1 MRGAWERLRR
11 CWTLPDASE
20 DVRTLL
26 LNRQLRN
33 LFRVVPWYA
42 ASNCYTGG
50 GVLLVMWPFLDATLA
65 WAWLAC
71 LVIVHLAWGW
81 HAVRCTRRQQRQG
94 EQSLRHGDLHASMFW
109 CALCALAAGVG
120 IYLGAPLAAS
130 DASRLLLSA
139 YTPGLIA
146 TGVLVGITTPLV
158 SFTWLAILTVSAC
171 LMVARLDFLAQGMT
185 VALLCCYAV
194 MLSSAL
200 LFASHLFVRRIEAE
214 LAADRQRQIVGLL
227 LRDFESK
234 ANDWLWESDRDG
246 VLTRPASR
254 LAQMLGLHA
263 DLVGK
268 RLDTLF
274 ARHALLAL
282 GGETAVGPVALRK
295 RLGGGVPFSGVV
307 MEAMVD
313 QQPRSWSLSAKPLHA
328 PTGEWVGWRGV
339 GCEVSDARLRE
350 AEALVRERKLH
361 HMAHHDALTGL
372 PNRRSFLQQRAE
384 GSVPGAFAAMALID
398 LDHFKNIN
406 DSLGHP
412 VGDRVLRL
420 VAHRLQR
427 VCRAGDALARLGG
440 DEFALLLRDLPVED
454 AEQEVLRRLQRVL
467 DVLREP
473 EWIDGFHIDVRASV
487 GATVF
492 SEQPEDQDEL
502 LRQADTA
509 LYAAKSSGRD
519 TVQLYEPAMSEAARA
534 RLALVSDLAAA
545 VGTRQFEL
553 VYMPLRTAEDLRVR
567 GYEALLR
574 WRHPLHGP
582 IPPMDFIPVAEE
594 SGLIVPIGLWVLE
607 QACRDALAWA
617 PDTRLAVNVSPI
629 QLASPSLVDSVMD
642 VLQRVGLPPHRLE
655 LEITESVLARDP
667 AAARAM
673 LQRLRAAGV
682 RIAIDDFGV
691 GYSSMAQLRELPF
704 DSLKLDQSFAA
715 ALLQES
721 AREMTRSIIAS
732 VVQLARSMHLTVI
745 AEGVEVEEQRDLL
758 RSLGC
763 TLLQGYLFGR
773 PRPIEAIM
781 DEADGSGRA

>member
-1 MRGAWERLRR
+1 MRGAWERVRR

-20 DVRTLL
+20 DVRALL

-50 GVLLVMWPFLDATLA
+50 GVLLVMWPFLDAAFA
-65 WAWLAC
+65 WAWFAC
-71 LVIVHLAWGW
+71 LGLVPLGWGW
-81 HAVRCTRRQQRQG
+81 HAVRCARRQQRQG
-94 EQSLRHGDLHASMFW
+94 EQSLRHGDLHVSMFW
-109 CALCALAAGVG
+109 CALCALAAGAG

-185 VALLCCYAV
+185 VTLLCCYAV

-234 ANDWLWESDRDG
+234 ANDWLWESDCGG

-254 LAQMLGLHA
+254 LAQMLGLVDA

-274 ARHALLAL
+274 APHALLAL
-282 GGETAVGPVALRK
+282 GGEAAVGPAALRK
-295 RLGGGVPFSGVV
+295 RLGGGRPFSGVV
-307 MEAMVD
+307 VEAMVD

-328 PTGEWVGWRGV
+328 PTGEWIGWRGV
-339 GCEVSDARLRE
+339 GCEVTDARLRE

-361 HMAHHDALTGL
+361 HLAHHDPLTGL
-372 PNRRSFLQQRAE
+372 PNRRAFLDAMEVERE
-384 GSVPGAFAAMALID
+384 GPHAVAMID
-398 LDHFKNIN
+398 LDNFKTIN
-406 DSLGHP
+406 DSLGHA
-412 VGDRVLRL
+412 VGDQVLCA
-420 VAHRLQR
+420 VARRLQQG
-427 VCRAGDALARLGG
+427 CRPGDLLARLGG
-440 DEFALLLRDLPVED
+440 DEFAVLLRGLPATDAD
-454 AEQEVLRRLQRVL
+454 AEACARLEHLL
-467 DVLREP
+467 DVLRTP
-473 EWIDGFHIDVRASV
+473 EWVNDYRVDVRASIGV
-487 GATVF
+487 SRVVDSAETG
-492 SEQPEDQDEL
+492 EL
-502 LRQADTA
+502 MRQADNA
-509 LYAAKSSGRD
+509 LYAAKNEGRD
-519 TVQLYEPAMSEAARA
+519 MFRQYSPRMSEHLRE
-534 RLALVSDLAAA
+534 RLALVSDLALAA
-545 VGTRQFEL
+545 HAGQLEL
-553 VYMPLRTAEDLRVR
+553 DYMPLRAADDLRVA

-574 WRHPLHGP
+574 WRHPVHGR

-607 QACRDALAWA
+607 RACRDALAWA
-617 PDTRLAVNVSPI
+617 PDTLLAVNVSPI

-642 VLQRVGLPPHRLE
+642 VLQRVGLPADRLE

-715 ALLQES
+715 ALLQDG
-721 AREMTRSIIAS
+721 ARDMTQSIIAS
-732 VVQLARSMHLTVI
+732 VVQLARSMQLTVV
-745 AEGVEVEEQRDLL
+745 AEGVEVQAQLDML
-758 RSLGC
+758 RGLGC

-773 PRPIEAIM
+773 PGPIDALMAEVA
-781 DEADGSGRA
+781 ESERA